1 MKIKL
6 IIYNNIKII
15 SEYRMNPKG
24 ISIKAMISL
33 MMKVLL
39 KIELLRNKN

>member
-1 MKIKL
+1 MKIKSA
-6 IIYNNIKII
+6 IYNNIKII
-15 SEYRMNPKG
+15 SEYRMNPKD
-24 ISIKAMISL
+24 ILIKAMISL